1 MTQRNP
7 LVLINGQLQEL
18 PFGDTIA
25 GATGGVAEEPMFSKR
40 IDSVSSSEL
49 YKAEAAVGASE
60 SSAAW
65 RISKVIFGI
74 DGDVTVLWADGTDA
88 FTKVWAD
95 RLTYSYT

>member
-18 PFGDTIA
+18 PFGDTVA
-25 GATGGVAEEPMFSKR
+25 GATGGVTEEPMFSKR
-40 IDSVSSSEL
+40 VDSVSDTEM
-49 YKAEAAVGASE
+49 YKADAAVGSSE
-60 SSAAW
+60 STGVW

-95 RLTYSYT
+95 RLTYSYS